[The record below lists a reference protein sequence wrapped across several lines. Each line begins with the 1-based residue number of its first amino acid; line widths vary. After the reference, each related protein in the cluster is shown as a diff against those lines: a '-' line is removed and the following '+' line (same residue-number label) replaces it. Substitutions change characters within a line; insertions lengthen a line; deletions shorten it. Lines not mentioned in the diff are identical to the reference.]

1 MGIVNPKSAITTS
14 NEALPSE
21 LSLTDEEREILV
33 RVVGILRR
41 VRYGAVAL
49 VIHDGKVMQVETEEK
64 FRLQ

>member
-1 MGIVNPKSAITTS
+1 VNPKTTTR
-14 NEALPSE
+14 EAEDGVEPGD
-21 LSLTDEEREILV
+21 LSLTDEEKEILA
-33 RVVGILRR
+33 RVVSIIRR

>member
-1 MGIVNPKSAITTS
+1 MNPKTTK
-14 NEALPSE
+14 EAQNGAAPADLA
-21 LSLTDEEREILV
+21 LTDEEKEILA
-33 RVVGILRR
+33 RVVSIIRR

>member
-1 MGIVNPKSAITTS
+1 VNPKTARRDSVNGTETADL
-14 NEALPSE
+14 A
-21 LSLTDEEREILV
+21 LTDEEKEILA
-33 RVVGILRR
+33 RVVSIIRR

>member
-1 MGIVNPKSAITTS
+1 MNPKTTTR
-14 NEALPSE
+14 EAEDGVEPGD
-21 LSLTDEEREILV
+21 LSLTDEEKEILA
-33 RVVGILRR
+33 RVVSIIRR

>member
-1 MGIVNPKSAITTS
+1 MNPKTKARDPG
-14 NEALPSE
+14 EGAVQADLPI
-21 LSLTDEEREILV
+21 TDEEREILA
-33 RVVGILRR
+33 RVLGIIRR